1 MKVIGIVRRIDDLG
15 RVVILK
21 EIRRIFKIREGDL
34 FEIYIDNEGEV
45 ILKKYLLI
53 GEMGVFVKEYVEIFY
68 QVSGYIIIIIDRDRV
83 IVIVG
88 VFKKDYMDKF
98 LS

>member
-68 QVSGYIIIIIDRDRV
+68 
-83 IVIVG
+83 
-88 VFKKDYMDKF
+88 
-98 LS
+98 